1 MDVDKELSAADR
13 RKLNKEIEAKQRKA
27 QREKQALENEI
38 LILEEKIKSIESKMC
53 SEENLSNYELLTSLG
68 TELEQAKSDYEEK
81 FEKLIMLEED
91 F

>member
-1 MDVDKELSAADR
+1 
-13 RKLNKEIEAKQRKA
+13 
-27 QREKQALENEI
+27 
-38 LILEEKIKSIESKMC
+38 MC